1 VSLCLALSSRGGLLL
16 GGLLLGGFFLA
27 VSSWRFRPLLGGKPA
42 RPAQPSQRRRRSVL
56 PPVPVHCDRLH
67 LELVA
72 ARAREMFCHS
82 QIRLYAL
89 PVCGVRFLRP
99 RFLYLLRTCP
109 ARPIRAHTCSA
120 ITRRLCGWLGAS
132 GTQDLRALRLWQ
144 SCRQWRAQPHAQ
156 PSVELHGCC
165 ARVSLAAALLSQH
178 VDDVARAGSAGTKSG
193 SSARSLRTARFGVRG
208 PALGLKT

>member
-1 VSLCLALSSRGGLLL
+1 M
-16 GGLLLGGFFLA
+16 A

-132 GTQDLRALRLWQ
+132 GTQDLRALGLWQ
-144 SCRQWRAQPHAQ
+144 SCRQWRAQPWSCMDAAPGCRLQRRSSANILTAWPGRVAQ
-156 PSVELHGCC
+156 APRAG
-165 ARVSLAAALLSQH
+165 R
-178 VDDVARAGSAGTKSG
+178 ARAPWSCSPCWRP
-193 SSARSLRTARFGVRG
+193 SSRTARLEDQ
-208 PALGLKT
+208 LGLDDEANSQIAD

>member
-1 VSLCLALSSRGGLLL
+1 MRCLLVLRFTALLYLAEAASFFFHFWPSSTSYPCPPRLGPFVSLCLALSSRGGLLL

-99 RFLYLLRTCP
+99 RFSYLLRTCP

-132 GTQDLRALRLWQ
+132 GTQDLRALRPEP
-144 SCRQWRAQPHAQ
+144 C
-156 PSVELHGCC
+156 
-165 ARVSLAAALLSQH
+165 
-178 VDDVARAGSAGTKSG
+178 GSGYG
-193 SSARSLRTARFGVRG
+193 LRGRG